1 MSLGLPL
8 LGRRWFLKLPENS
21 RECFCDHGC
30 ADGHTRFR
38 APRGGPLFGSSFT
51 ALLGQKTN
59 TLENSSRTARQAFC
73 CGPTAGSPC
82 EQGVYAGQ
90 FHVWLCGGIKRESI
104 EDPRAPAFPS
114 LAPPRFAPL
123 PNEPERARLVP
134 RPARPHKPHRLLQK
148 HPLLP
153 PMHCVAATRATS
165 LTLSPHIPHVG
176 PNYDYPVN
184 TAPPSSHFHTRV
196 VSLLRFCCVVL
207 TMKSR
212 LQNAVRG
219 ASQTGLAR

>member
-1 MSLGLPL
+1 M

-73 CGPTAGSPC
+73 CGRL
-82 EQGVYAGQ
+82 QGVPVNRGCTR
-90 FHVWLCGGIKRESI
+90 VNSTCGCVVGSNVSRS
-104 EDPRAPAFPS
+104 RSPS
-114 LAPPRFAPL
+114 PRFPL
-123 PNEPERARLVP
+123 PSTTPLRSPSNEPERARLVP

>member
-1 MSLGLPL
+1 M

-51 ALLGQKTN
+51 ALLGQN
-59 TLENSSRTARQAFC
+59 TLKIVRERLGRLFVAADCR
-73 CGPTAGSPC
+73 GPC

-123 PNEPERARLVP
+123 PTEPERARPGAAP
-134 RPARPHKPHRLLQK
+134 RAQQKPHRLLQK